1 METQMPV
8 VLFFVF
14 IFIASF
20 VHIKADTKLIQV
32 HSFQKEKFAKEDVS
46 FSSLVSPEKVKRY
59 TECLKKRFLKE
70 MCDFLS
76 QKCDH
81 WLWH

>member
-46 FSSLVSPEKVKRY
+46 FSSLVSPEKVSRY
-59 TECLKKRFLKE
+59 TSVLKNA
-70 MCDFLS
+70 S
-76 QKCDH
+76 
-81 WLWH
+81 